1 MSAYTLRRTLLGLTL
16 LGVGV
21 ATYLTYIHYAGIKPL
36 CGRNGGGCEI
46 VQTSEYSKLA
56 GVPVALIGLIGYVA
70 ILASLAA
77 PESENTRL
85 ATVALAVVGI
95 AYAMRH
101 HTAGKLASAALARLP
116 PGDTRSETVA
126 LAVVGFAFSAYLT
139 YREIFSIH
147 HICEWCI
154 SSFVIVWLIMC
165 LAIWRF
171 LRGDGAPEAPI
182 AHPEVAAPERATG
195 VSAVRS

>member
-1 MSAYTLRRTLLGLTL
+1 VSAYTLRRTLLGLTL

-85 ATVALAVVGI
+85 ATVALAVVG
-95 AYAMRH
+95 
-101 HTAGKLASAALARLP
+101 
-116 PGDTRSETVA
+116 
-126 LAVVGFAFSAYLT
+126 FAFSAYLT

-171 LRGDGAPEAPI
+171 LRGGGERAPVAP
-182 AHPEVAAPERATG
+182 PEVAEPEPAAG
-195 VSAVRS
+195 VGAARS

>member
-1 MSAYTLRRTLLGLTL
+1 MSARTLRLTLLGLTL
-16 LGVGV
+16 VGV
-21 ATYLTYIHYAGIKPL
+21 AVASYLTYIHYAGIKPL

-70 ILASLAA
+70 ILTSLLA

-85 ATVALAVVGI
+85 ATVALAVVGF
-95 AYAMRH
+95 
-101 HTAGKLASAALARLP
+101 G
-116 PGDTRSETVA
+116 
-126 LAVVGFAFSAYLT
+126 FSAYLT
-139 YREIFSIH
+139 YREIYSIH

-165 LAIWRF
+165 LATWRF
-171 LRGDGAPEAPI
+171 LRGDTGHNAPI
-182 AHPEVAAPERATG
+182 AHPDVPAPERAAAAGT
-195 VSAVRS
+195 A

>member
-1 MSAYTLRRTLLGLTL
+1 MSARTLRMTLLGLTV
-16 LGVGV
+16 VGV
-21 ATYLTYIHYAGIKPL
+21 AVASYLTYIHYAGIKPL

-70 ILASLAA
+70 ILASLLA

-85 ATVALAVVGI
+85 ATVALAVVGF
-95 AYAMRH
+95 
-101 HTAGKLASAALARLP
+101 G
-116 PGDTRSETVA
+116 
-126 LAVVGFAFSAYLT
+126 FSAYLT

-165 LAIWRF
+165 LAAWRF
-171 LRGDGAPEAPI
+171 LRGDSDRHAPVSHPEAP
-182 AHPEVAAPERATG
+182 APEPAAG
-195 VSAVRS
+195 VGAAGS

>member
-1 MSAYTLRRTLLGLTL
+1 VSAPTLRRTLLGLTL

-46 VQTSEYSKLA
+46 VQTSEYSKLV

-77 PESENTRL
+77 PESENARL
-85 ATVALAVVGI
+85 A
-95 AYAMRH
+95 
-101 HTAGKLASAALARLP
+101 
-116 PGDTRSETVA
+116 TVA

-165 LAIWRF
+165 LGIWRF

-182 AHPEVAAPERATG
+182 AHPEVAAPEPATG